1 MSDHRQA
8 IRWLP
13 QFGSTLRIAAEM
25 KKRNLRKLNS
35 AETMPLGAAWLR
47 TFRRR
52 LLNWYTRHARDLPWR
67 RSRDVYRVWVS
78 EIMLQQTQVATV
90 EAYFKRFVA
99 TLPTIADL
107 AAADEQE
114 VLRLWEGLGYYRRA
128 RQLHR
133 AAREIVERHDGQFPR
148 DIDSV
153 RSLPGIGRYTAG
165 AILSIAFDQRAP
177 ILEANTIRLFARLLG
192 YRDDP
197 KTTAG
202 QRVLWDAAVRLLPRS
217 NAGRFNQALMEVGS
231 LVCTPKVPDCE
242 ACPVAMLCTARA
254 DGAQANIPLPKPRQ
268 RLEAVREACVVVRR
282 RGRVLV
288 RRRTPDERWAGLWD
302 FPRFEIDAANG
313 IALRRMLTSAVAN
326 IAGVQI
332 QPGPRLATI
341 KHGVTRFRITLEC
354 FEAEYVDAVSGGQN
368 GDMKWLR
375 PAELSDYPLSTTGRK
390 IADLLVS

>member
-1 MSDHRQA
+1 
-8 IRWLP
+8 
-13 QFGSTLRIAAEM
+13 M

-35 AETMPLGAAWLR
+35 AETTPLGAAWLR

-202 QRVLWDAAVRLLPRS
+202 QRVLWDAAGCRAASTMVCRPPGCF
-217 NAGRFNQALMEVGS
+217 AGREGWFDIG
-231 LVCTPKVPDCE
+231 
-242 ACPVAMLCTARA
+242 AR
-254 DGAQANIPLPKPRQ
+254 P
-268 RLEAVREACVVVRR
+268 
-282 RGRVLV
+282 
-288 RRRTPDERWAGLWD
+288 
-302 FPRFEIDAANG
+302 
-313 IALRRMLTSAVAN
+313 
-326 IAGVQI
+326 
-332 QPGPRLATI
+332 
-341 KHGVTRFRITLEC
+341 
-354 FEAEYVDAVSGGQN
+354 
-368 GDMKWLR
+368 
-375 PAELSDYPLSTTGRK
+375 
-390 IADLLVS
+390 